1 MKVSLVIAC
10 EQALRCAL
18 AAGREKEGELA
29 TRSLEFE
36 FHLQFP
42 CGSPSTELSDFRQSA
57 RNGNERECKQ
67 TLKNTEKIVTNVIS
81 ANKHFE
87 STLLQALLSFPALPS
102 GRHGELAHRVVW

>member
-1 MKVSLVIAC
+1 MVIAC

-67 TLKNTEKIVTNVIS
+67 TLKNT
-81 ANKHFE
+81 
-87 STLLQALLSFPALPS
+87 
-102 GRHGELAHRVVW
+102 